1 MSLHDNQGGYQRE
14 HINGRTAN
22 TTELVW
28 PIDQCDYTT
37 QGTLRVEG
45 PIAQRTV
52 NISVD
57 FGAGGGCGRAKIT
70 SNNKSA
76 IYEQGEF
83 VVLSRSRE
91 QLGIR
96 KPKIPR
102 PWLARSQR
110 S

>member
-1 MSLHDNQGGYQRE
+1 MCVLLPQQN
-14 HINGRTAN
+14 
-22 TTELVW
+22 
-28 PIDQCDYTT
+28 TT
-37 QGTLRVEG
+37 QGTLRVES

-57 FGAGGGCGRAKIT
+57 FGAGGSCGRAKIT

-76 IYEQGEF
+76 IYDFERDEF
-83 VVLSRSRE
+83 VEISRSRE
-91 QLGIR
+91 QLGAR

-102 PWLARSQR
+102 LWFARSQR